1 MLKPP
6 KHGNCTITTMDAP
19 KISISDLKEIFHN
32 KSFQRT
38 EKINQLEVKLDQLI
52 EDGLWEPCDV
62 LPQVD
67 NSMENSTRDC
77 LIYYICGYVT
87 KQILNSKSVM
97 SA

>member
-1 MLKPP
+1 
-6 KHGNCTITTMDAP
+6 MDAP

-38 EKINQLEVKLDQLI
+38 EKINKLKVKLDQLI

-67 NSMENSTRDC
+67 NSIENSRNQRLFNLLYLWVCD
-77 LIYYICGYVT
+77 
-87 KQILNSKSVM
+87 
-97 SA
+97 